1 MCVLDVDLSLKMN
14 KFKYEWRMKSDYPT
28 DKHNSTV
35 FSCFACGGGS
45 TMGYKL
51 AGYNVL
57 GCCEIDPKI
66 IKVYRKNH
74 NPRYSFL
81 SDIRDLV
88 KRDDLP
94 DVLYNLDVLD
104 GSPPCST
111 FSITGKREE
120 GWGKEKRFR
129 EGQAKQ
135 RLDDLFFEFIK
146 LADKLKPKVV
156 ISENVKGMLIG
167 NAKGYVKEIVREF
180 DKIGY
185 DTQIFLLNGA
195 TMGLPQKR
203 ERVFFVSKRKDLNLP
218 NLKLRFNEKPIPFK
232 HISDDSDKRQTT
244 TKMASQYWDEA
255 DYGGAVGK
263 FKSIK
268 KVNPNDVCNT
278 LTAQENIYHHK
289 YKRFLNK
296 KEISLVGSFPL
307 DYDFGDIKPQY
318 LIGMSVPPLM
328 MANLSYQVYE
338 QFLSKVVKQ

>member
-1 MCVLDVDLSLKMN
+1 MSK
-14 KFKYEWRMKSDYPT
+14 DYPIV
-28 DKHNSTV
+28 KHNKTV

-51 AGYNVL
+51 AGYKVL

-74 NPRYSFL
+74 NPKYAFL
-81 SDIRDLV
+81 NDIRDLV

-94 DVLYNLDVLD
+94 EELYNLDVLD

-111 FSITGKREE
+111 FSISGKREE

-180 DKIGY
+180 DNAGY

-203 ERVFFVSKRKDLNLP
+203 ERVFFVSKRKDLNMPKL
-218 NLKLRFNEKPIPFK
+218 NLLFNEKPIPFK
-232 HISDDSDKRQTT
+232 HISDDTDKRQTT
-244 TKMASQYWDEA
+244 TPLISQYWDNAGFGES
-255 DYGGAVGK
+255 VGK

-278 LTAQENIYHHK
+278 LTAKENVYHHK
-289 YKRFLNK
+289 YKRYLNT
-296 KEISLVGSFPL
+296 KEISLIGSFPL
-307 DYDFGDIKPQY
+307 DYNFGDIKPQY

-328 MANLSYQVYE
+328 MAKLSNEVY
-338 QFLSKVVKQ
+338 KQLLKKG